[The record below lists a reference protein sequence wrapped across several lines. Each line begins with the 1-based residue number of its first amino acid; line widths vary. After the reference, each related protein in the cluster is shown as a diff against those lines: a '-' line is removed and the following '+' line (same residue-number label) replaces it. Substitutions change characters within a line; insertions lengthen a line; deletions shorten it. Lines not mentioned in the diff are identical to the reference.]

1 MRGLGAGEL
10 LIALSRATRIHLAT
24 EPVDFRKAIDGL
36 SGVVRNVLRDNP
48 ASGHL
53 FVFHSRDRR
62 ALKLLWWDEGGFC
75 LLHKRLVQGR
85 FRLPA
90 FVPEAARV
98 AMTGAELAA
107 LLEGIDL
114 AKAVRL
120 PRWNPP

>member
-1 MRGLGAGEL
+1 M
-10 LIALSRATRIHLAT
+10 IALPRGTRIHLAA

-36 SGVVRNVLRDNP
+36 SGVVRNVLRDDP
-48 ASGHL
+48 ACGHL

-62 ALKLLWWDEGGFC
+62 ALKLLWWDHGGFC
-75 LLHKRLVQGR
+75 LLHKRLAKGR

-90 FVPEAARV
+90 IETEARRI

-114 AKAVRL
+114 ARAVRL
-120 PRWNPP
+120 PRWNPS